1 MDFGEFQEAATAVTD
16 APSGNTEQVYPM
28 MPPQQFYPMQ
38 PPQLPP
44 SQSQRRRRPSTGV
57 IALLLIFILIVV
69 GGSVL
74 LYYASVIHPAQLHA
88 QATATAQ
95 SGATALVQSRVN
107 ATATANA
114 LTPQDLYTLVTSK
127 APTLNDSLNGQGSTN
142 WQNFGNTGQCTFNS
156 GALHATS
163 TQQAGALCLYQ
174 GSTYTNFAFQ
184 VQMTFIH
191 GDLGGINF
199 RFDQTNRKLYFFAI
213 SPTGVFVL
221 FSIQSSISGQA
232 SEKILAAQAS
242 TAINTAQDQANI
254 LTVIARGIAIDLYI
268 NKQFVFSVNDSTS
281 GSGMVGVTGGD
292 SKGSV
297 ADVTFTNAQIWDMV

>member
-1 MDFGEFQEAATAVTD
+1 
-16 APSGNTEQVYPM
+16 
-28 MPPQQFYPMQ
+28 MQ
-38 PPQLPP
+38 PPQPL
-44 SQSQRRRRPSTGV
+44 QTQRRRGPAAGI
-57 IALLLIFILIVV
+57 IALLLVLVLVV
-69 GGSVL
+69 IGGSIL
-74 LYYASVIHPAQLHA
+74 LYYASVIHPAQLNT

-95 SGATALVQSRVN
+95 TVATTIVQNRVN
-107 ATATANA
+107 ATATATA
-114 LTPQDLYTLVTSK
+114 LTPQDLYTLVTAK
-127 APTLNDSLNGQGSTN
+127 APTLNDPLNGQGSTH

-199 RFDQTNRKLYFFAI
+199 RFDQTNHKLYFFAI
-213 SPTGVFVL
+213 SPTGIFVL
-221 FSIQSSISGQA
+221 FSVQSGIAGQA
-232 SEKILAAQAS
+232 NEKILAAQAS
-242 TAINTAQDQANI
+242 TAINTAQNQANT
-254 LTVIARGIAIDLYI
+254 LAVIARGIAIDLYI

-281 GSGMVGVTGGD
+281 SSGMVGVTGGD

-297 ADVTFTNAQIWDMV
+297 ADVTFTNAQIWDIL